1 MGISTQTT
9 SALRERSDEYQYS
22 IELREGGE
30 DFGVGTVI
38 SRYQSLPVA
47 GAQFKAT
54 IRKYPDRSVTLRDR
68 VRVLAR
74 SEISNE
80 TIKSMSNMAS
90 GRWRRCSTSA

>member
-30 DFGVGTVI
+30 DSGVETVL

-47 GAQFKAT
+47 RAQFKAT

-74 SEISNE
+74 SDRSD
-80 TIKSMSNMAS
+80 TAS
-90 GRWRRCSTSA
+90 R

>member
-9 SALRERSDEYQYS
+9 SAVRERSDEYQYS
-22 IELREGGE
+22 TELRERGG
-30 DFGVGTVI
+30 DSGVGTVL

-47 GAQFKAT
+47 RAQFKAT

-74 SEISNE
+74 SNRSD
-80 TIKSMSNMAS
+80 TAS
-90 GRWRRCSTSA
+90 R

>member
-30 DFGVGTVI
+30 DSGLETVL

-47 GAQFKAT
+47 RAQFKAT
-54 IRKYPDRSVTLRDR
+54 IQKYPDRIVMLRDR
-68 VRVLAR
+68 TRVLAR
-74 SEISNE
+74 SDRSDAVSRYNHF
-80 TIKSMSNMAS
+80 
-90 GRWRRCSTSA
+90 

>member
-30 DFGVGTVI
+30 DFGLETVL

-47 GAQFKAT
+47 RAQFKAT
-54 IRKYPDRSVTLRDR
+54 IQKYPDRIVMLRDR

-74 SEISNE
+74 SDRSD
-80 TIKSMSNMAS
+80 TVS
-90 GRWRRCSTSA
+90 R

>member
-9 SALRERSDEYQYS
+9 SALRERSDGSQYS

-30 DFGVGTVI
+30 DSGVGTVI
-38 SRYQSLPVA
+38 SRYQSFPVA

-54 IRKYPDRSVTLRDR
+54 IRKYPDRLVTLRDR

-80 TIKSMSNMAS
+80 TIKSMSNMTS